1 MAAMP
6 GTVSPTDDA
15 LTVCAISLLS
25 AMLANVVHEGLG
37 HGGGSDDRSAIRR
50 AAWSSA
56 FDSKLV
62 AAGGTLANLDSGS
75 VFWIALRS
83 AKPTSVH
90 LRFFRLTSVAF
101 NLLAGTGY
109 FFFRVSPILA
119 TGPL

>member
-56 FDSKLV
+56 FDSKL
-62 AAGGTLANLDSGS
+62 DSGS